1 MSKMV
6 HNVMGTPYEVLIGE
20 RKDIGMSEDHMGE
33 CRVYSKKIL
42 VCTDLG
48 DCTEEERDVRVRETI
63 AHEIFHAYA
72 NEAGLDLSD
81 DQEEMVAT
89 FYMKNYKKMYDSILE
104 ILDGKGI

>member
-1 MSKMV
+1 MSKMK

-48 DCTEEERDVRVRETI
+48 DCTVEERDVRVKETL

-89 FYMKNYKKMYDSILE
+89 FYMKNWKKMHDSVLN
-104 ILDGKGI
+104 ILD